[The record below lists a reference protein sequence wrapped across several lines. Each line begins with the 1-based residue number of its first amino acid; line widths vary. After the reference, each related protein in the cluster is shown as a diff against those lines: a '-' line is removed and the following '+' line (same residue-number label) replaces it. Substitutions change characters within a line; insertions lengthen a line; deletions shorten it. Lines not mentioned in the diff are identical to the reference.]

1 MLKLHTIII
10 HCKVI
15 KYSKSY
21 FMTLQ
26 CIMIVLEYSQ
36 VKRYTLVKSKI
47 KYTRVFYGYTS
58 ISLSRAVG
66 RSENPGVPVVGVI

>member
-1 MLKLHTIII
+1 
-10 HCKVI
+10 
-15 KYSKSY
+15 
-21 FMTLQ
+21 
-26 CIMIVLEYSQ
+26 MIVLEYSQ

-66 RSENPGVPVVGVI
+66 RSENPGVPVVIRRA